1 MTSFPHLSYAK
12 NHPREDNETDE
23 RLQCSTQR
31 LERQCSTQRLER
43 QSSLLTCCPKNTDEA
58 NKLTGSSLQ
67 TLSLPALRMK
77 HRSSDT
83 FLIRDSRRS
92 VAAIGQYN
100 GKQNVTLFYTRPLS
114 PGQPPSL
121 TMGGRILY
129 KLGDAVV
136 QADNYGTL
144 HLWNGQLLVVDRH
157 SDGSL
162 ELIRPDEEIL
172 PSDPI
177 SHELLDEVLTLCME
191 AIFEKVCSRSG
202 YKKIDDPRSAHER
215 YEH

>member
-1 MTSFPHLSYAK
+1 
-12 NHPREDNETDE
+12 
-23 RLQCSTQR
+23 
-31 LERQCSTQRLER
+31 
-43 QSSLLTCCPKNTDEA
+43 
-58 NKLTGSSLQ
+58 
-67 TLSLPALRMK
+67 MK

-144 HLWNGQLLVVDRH
+144 YLWNGQLLVVDRH

-191 AIFEKVCSRSG
+191 AIFEKVCSRSD